1 MRIVEFESNSWLYF
15 SIPMTFQILPIGLN
29 STRRNRVHPRFLRLQ
44 IVAFIVV
51 MAGTGCQKIV
61 VPPPKAIAPPI
72 LQPLPIQ
79 STKISTSPLYKTAIA
94 TAETA
99 TQLGQEAKSVEDWQ
113 AVVIQWQTA
122 VNLMQKI
129 PENDTNHTAAL
140 KNLVT
145 LEEGVARSKA
155 KLKEFQMQS
164 SKRPS
169 LPEPV
174 AIVPTQPS
182 PNPIATGSKY
192 QATIKS
198 YRNNIPIID
207 VMFNGTV
214 SFEMMLDTGASN
226 TMITE
231 SMSKAL
237 HVKPVRS
244 VPAKTPSGEVEFQVG
259 YVESIGIGDN
269 LIPGL
274 PVAIGTEALLGHDF
288 FGDCNINIKRD
299 QNIVEFSQCSN

>member
-1 MRIVEFESNSWLYF
+1 MNPISGYISLH
-15 SIPMTFQILPIGLN
+15 SMTFQILPIGLN
-29 STRRNRVHPRFLRLQ
+29 STRRLRVHPRCLRLQ
-44 IVAFIVV
+44 IVALIFMLV
-51 MAGTGCQKIV
+51 GTGCQTT
-61 VPPPKAIAPPI
+61 IAPPTKTI
-72 LQPLPIQ
+72 APTIPPLLPPLPIQ
-79 STKISTSPLYKTAIA
+79 STKIPTSPLYQTAIA
-94 TAETA
+94 TAQTA

-129 PENDTNHTAAL
+129 PENDVNRTAAL
-140 KNLVT
+140 KNLVI

-155 KLKEFQMQS
+155 KLKEFRVQS
-164 SKRPS
+164 IQQPS

-182 PNPIATGSKY
+182 STPIATGSTY

-207 VMFNGTV
+207 VMFNGAV

-231 SMSKAL
+231 SMSKIL
-237 HVKPVRS
+237 DVKPVRS
-244 VPAKTPSGEVEFQVG
+244 VPAKTPSGEFVFQVG
-259 YVESIGIGDN
+259 YVESIGIGDT
-269 LIPGL
+269 LIQGL

-299 QNIVEFSQCSN
+299 QNIVEFSQCTN

>member
-1 MRIVEFESNSWLYF
+1 
-15 SIPMTFQILPIGLN
+15 MTFQILPIGLN
-29 STRRNRVHPRFLRLQ
+29 SKRRLRVYPRCLRLQ
-44 IVAFIVV
+44 IVALIFM
-51 MAGTGCQKIV
+51 MAGTGCQATIA
-61 VPPPKAIAPPI
+61 PPPKTIAPPI
-72 LQPLPIQ
+72 PPLPPLPIQ
-79 STKISTSPLYKTAIA
+79 PTKIATSPLYNTAIA
-94 TAETA
+94 TAQTA
-99 TQLGQEAKSVEDWQ
+99 RQLGQEAKSVEDWQ

-122 VNLMQKI
+122 ANLMQKI
-129 PENDTNHTAAL
+129 PENDVNRTAAL
-140 KNLVT
+140 KNLVI

-155 KLKEFQMQS
+155 KLKEFRVQS
-164 SKRPS
+164 IQQPS
-169 LPEPV
+169 PPEPV
-174 AIVPTQPS
+174 AIVPVKPS
-182 PNPIATGSKY
+182 PNPIATGSRY

-207 VMFNGTV
+207 VMFNGAV

-231 SMSKAL
+231 SMSKIL

-269 LIPGL
+269 LIQGL

-299 QNIVEFSQCSN
+299 ENIVEFSQCTN

>member
-1 MRIVEFESNSWLYF
+1 
-15 SIPMTFQILPIGLN
+15 MTFQILPIGLN
-29 STRRNRVHPRFLRLQ
+29 SKRRLRVHSRCLRLQ
-44 IVAFIVV
+44 IVALIFMLV
-51 MAGTGCQKIV
+51 GTGCQTTIA
-61 VPPPKAIAPPI
+61 PPPNTIAPPI
-72 LQPLPIQ
+72 PTLPPLPIQ
-79 STKISTSPLYKTAIA
+79 STKIATSPLYQTAIA
-94 TAETA
+94 TAQTA

-122 VNLMQKI
+122 LNLMQKI
-129 PENDTNHTAAL
+129 PENDVNRTAAL
-140 KNLVT
+140 KNLVI

-155 KLKEFQMQS
+155 KLKEFRVQS
-164 SKRPS
+164 SERPIV
-169 LPEPV
+169 PEPV
-174 AIVPTQPS
+174 AIVPPKPS
-182 PNPIATGSKY
+182 SNPIATGSKY
-192 QATIKS
+192 QAIIKS

-207 VMFNGTV
+207 VMFNGAV

-231 SMSKAL
+231 SMSKIL

-269 LIPGL
+269 LIQGL

-299 QNIVEFSQCSN
+299 ENIVEFSQCTN

>member
-1 MRIVEFESNSWLYF
+1 
-15 SIPMTFQILPIGLN
+15 MTFQILPIGPN
-29 STRRNRVHPRFLRLQ
+29 SKRRHSRCLRLP
-44 IVAFIVV
+44 IVALIF
-51 MAGTGCQKIV
+51 MLAGTGCQMID
-61 VPPPKAIAPPI
+61 PPPKTIAPPI
-72 LQPLPIQ
+72 PTLPPLPIQ
-79 STKISTSPLYKTAIA
+79 STTIATSPLYQTAIA
-94 TAETA
+94 TAQTA

-129 PENDTNHTAAL
+129 PENDVNRTAAL
-140 KNLVT
+140 KNLVI

-155 KLKEFQMQS
+155 KLKELQIQS
-164 SKRPS
+164 SEQPS
-169 LPEPV
+169 LNPTEVMVPV
-174 AIVPTQPS
+174 KPS
-182 PNPIATGSKY
+182 SNPIATGSKY

-207 VMFNGTV
+207 VMFNGAV

-231 SMSKAL
+231 SMSKIL

-269 LIPGL
+269 LIQGL

>member
-1 MRIVEFESNSWLYF
+1 
-15 SIPMTFQILPIGLN
+15 MTFQILPIGPN
-29 STRRNRVHPRFLRLQ
+29 STSRHRHRDHPRCLRLP
-44 IVAFIVV
+44 IVALIF
-51 MAGTGCQKIV
+51 MLTGTGCQTIA
-61 VPPPKAIAPPI
+61 PPPKTIAPPI
-72 LQPLPIQ
+72 PTLPPLPIQ
-79 STKISTSPLYKTAIA
+79 STTISTSPLYQTAIA
-94 TAETA
+94 TAQTA

-129 PENDTNHTAAL
+129 PENDVNRTAAL
-140 KNLVT
+140 KNLVL

-155 KLKEFQMQS
+155 KLKEFRVQS
-164 SKRPS
+164 SERPS
-169 LPEPV
+169 VPEPV
-174 AIVPTQPS
+174 AIIPTKPS
-182 PNPIATGSKY
+182 SSPIATGSKY

-207 VMFNGTV
+207 VMFNGAV

-231 SMSKAL
+231 SMSKIL

-244 VPAKTPSGEVEFQVG
+244 VPAKTPGGEVEFQVG

-269 LIPGL
+269 LIQGL

-299 QNIVEFSQCSN
+299 QNIVEFSQCTN